1 MSEKLDQY
9 YTFVNRAAGRAY
21 SEDTD
26 SRDAQFVRGASSLA
40 TWLVGGAALVIG
52 DRKSVV

>member
-40 TWLVGGAALVIG
+40 TWLVGGDALVIG
-52 DRKSVV
+52 GGEI